1 MGHYLNPGTDKFE
14 MSLRSEIYV
23 DKSGL
28 IARTNGLMLTEER
41 FVCISR
47 PRRFGKTMG
56 ANMLAAY
63 YGMGVDAHELFQD
76 LEIADDKS
84 YEKHL
89 NKYNV
94 LMINMQVFLSQTNS
108 VEEMLEMLQSTIIS
122 ELIDENPDVFYQDQT
137 NFIHVMKDTYA
148 QTKTPFVILIDE
160 WDCPLREQKNNTEDH
175 RIYLDF
181 LRLWLKDQVYVGL
194 AYMTGILPV
203 KKYGSHSALNM
214 FDEYSMIDPSRFINY
229 FGFTA
234 SEVEKLAIEYNV
246 DFEEIQNWY
255 NGYFVD
261 LGNPLY
267 SPKSV
272 NSCLIRKR
280 FSNYWNKTE
289 TFEALRD
296 YIMLDFDGLKA
307 KVTEM
312 ISGAC
317 VEIATESFTNDMTTF
332 NSADDVLTLLVH
344 LGYLTYN
351 FDEKTV
357 RIPNEE
363 VKGEFI
369 TSVKTLKW
377 SHIIDS
383 VRASGKLLEA
393 IWNDEADILA
403 EGVAKVHEENTSI
416 LAYNDENALSCVLSL
431 ALYSAKDYY
440 KLVREMPAGKGYADL
455 VFIPRRK
462 EFDKPAL
469 VVELKWD
476 KTVGGAISQ
485 IKERNYISAL
495 EEYQGNLLLVGL
507 NYDKETKVHDCIIE
521 PWKMRN

>member
-14 MSLRSEIYV
+14 MGQNSKIYV

-28 IARTNGLMLTEER
+28 IVKTNELIRTEER

-63 YGMGVDAHELFQD
+63 YGISENAHEWFKD
-76 LEIADDKS
+76 LEIARHET

-94 LMINMQVFLSQTNS
+94 LMINMQVFLSQTS
-108 VEEMLEMLQSTIIS
+108 SMIEMLALLQSTIMN
-122 ELIDENPDVFYQDQT
+122 ELINENPDVVYQDQK
-137 NFIHVMKDTYA
+137 NFIHVMKDIYA
-148 QTKTPFVILIDE
+148 QTKIPFVILIDE
-160 WDCPLREQKNNTEDH
+160 WDCTLREQKNNTEDH
-175 RIYLDF
+175 RLYLDF
-181 LRLWLKDQVYVGL
+181 LRLWLKDQIYVGL
-194 AYMTGILPV
+194 AYMTGILPI

-214 FDEYSMIDPSRFINY
+214 FDEYSMIDPSKFINY

-234 SEVEKLAIEYNV
+234 SEVRELAKEYDV

-261 LGNPLY
+261 SGNPLY

-312 ISGAC
+312 IAGEH
-317 VEIATESFTNDMTTF
+317 VEVTTDSFTNDMTTF

-363 VKGEFI
+363 VKGEFV

-377 SHIIDS
+377 NHIVDS
-383 VRASGKLLEA
+383 IRESGKLLEA
-393 IWNDEADILA
+393 IWKGESDVVAD
-403 EGVAKVHEENTSI
+403 GVAKVHEENTSI

-431 ALYSAKDYY
+431 ALFSAKDYY
-440 KLVREMPAGKGYADL
+440 TIVREMPAGKGYADL
-455 VFIPRRK
+455 IFVPHRK

-469 VVELKWD
+469 VIELKWD
-476 KTVGGAISQ
+476 KTIEGAISQ
-485 IKERNYISAL
+485 IKERNYLSVL
-495 EEYQGNLLLVGL
+495 GEYDGNVLLVGI
-507 NYDKETKVHDCIIE
+507 NYDKETKVHECVIE
-521 PWKMRN
+521 SWKS